1 MDADTKRG
9 IYQKYQISRVDGSS
23 APGGKHEHCSYY
35 VLDLVHDPYAI
46 PALRAYAAACA
57 REYPQLAK
65 DIEQAISSTG
75 LPPAK

>member
-9 IYQKYQISRVDGSS
+9 IYGKYHVARVDGSS
-23 APGGKHEHCSYY
+23 GPGGKHENCQVYG
-35 VLDLVHDPYAI
+35 LDLVHDPFAI

-57 REYPQLAK
+57 REYPQLAR

-75 LPPAK
+75 LPRP